1 MRRNKPLFVS
11 FEGPEASGKSSQ
23 IILLKNFLIKNKIPY
38 TVTREPGGTIIS
50 EKLRNIILQKK
61 NNITNL
67 EEILL
72 LMAARLNHINQ
83 VIEPN
88 LKKGKLVISDRFA
101 DSTFVYQGFVNGF
114 GIKKIQKL
122 HKDLLNNF
130 LPTKTFLF
138 KLPSNE
144 IIKRLNKRKI
154 KNKYDIKDIQFHN
167 KIALGYKQISN
178 NKRFTLI
185 NGLMSKDKIHKKILK
200 TLGLQINE

>member
-38 TVTREPGGTIIS
+38 IVTREPGGTIIS

-144 IIKRLNKRKI
+144 IIKRLKKRKI

-200 TLGLQINE
+200 TLGL

>member
-38 TVTREPGGTIIS
+38 IVTREPGGTIIS

-144 IIKRLNKRKI
+144 IIKRLKKRKI

-178 NKRFTLI
+178 SKRFTLI

-200 TLGLQINE
+200 TLGL